1 MNVLLLIAI
10 AFFIYYVFIKKK
22 EKFETNESVI
32 LQTKDGE
39 FFSICNDKH
48 LCLVKSESDAKT
60 FSIMKFSDDLLALEN
75 QGYYITSC
83 FGENCTDMIK
93 VDSFNP
99 YAPNAK
105 LKLITNGD
113 HYNIELYDGQFFGKN
128 SDNHVVRIKDKES
141 ALNIKF

>member
-1 MNVLLLIAI
+1 MM
-10 AFFIYYVFIKKK
+10 KKK

-39 FFSICNDKH
+39 FFSICSDKH
-48 LCLVKSESDAKT
+48 LCLVKSESDAKPFT
-60 FSIMKFSDDLLALEN
+60 IMKFANDLLALEN

-105 LKLITNGD
+105 LKLIPNGD

-128 SDNHVVRIKDKES
+128 SENHVVRMNNKDN